1 MTTVSTT
8 MRMLHGDTIPVADTK
23 EVQSILTAFFEAF
36 GIADAKESAVSITE
50 DAMRFAGEY
59 TLRAIGYSDVIG
71 MQTIHFVFDTNDP
84 EVPFD
89 YEDDFGCFCYVHNL
103 EAPHCSEYGS
113 CGFKRR
119 GDGIYRI
126 W

>member
-1 MTTVSTT
+1 MTEKT
-8 MRMLHGDTIPVADTK
+8 MRMLHGDTIPAADAD
-23 EVQSILTAFFEAF
+23 EAQSLLSAFLEAF
-36 GIADAKESAVSITE
+36 GIADARGYAKSITE
-50 DAMRFAGEY
+50 DAMRFSGEC
-59 TLRAIGYSDVIG
+59 TLRAVGYSDVIG

-84 EVPFD
+84 DEPFD
-89 YEDDFGCFCYVHNL
+89 YENEYGCFCYVHNM
-103 EAPHCSEYGS
+103 EASHCSEYGS